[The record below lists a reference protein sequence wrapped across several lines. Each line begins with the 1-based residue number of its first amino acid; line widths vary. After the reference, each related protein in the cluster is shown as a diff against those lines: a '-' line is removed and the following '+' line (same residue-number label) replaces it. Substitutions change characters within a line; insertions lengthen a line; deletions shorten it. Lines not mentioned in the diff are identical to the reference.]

1 MRPYKLIMSAFGPY
15 AGRTE
20 VELDKLGKNG
30 IYLITGDTGAGK
42 TTIFDAVTY
51 ALFGE
56 ASGENREASMLRSK
70 YADADTPTE
79 VELFFSCRGKDY
91 YVKRNPE
98 YERPKSRGEGVTYE
112 KANAELHLPDGRVI
126 TKLREV
132 NAALTEIIGVDRD
145 QFTQIAMIAQG
156 DFLKLLL
163 SPTDERKKIFQKLF
177 KTQSYYFLQEKLK
190 TESGKLGREYETIKN
205 SISQYINGIVCDAD
219 SVEYPG
225 VIKAKN
231 DELTVEDTIE
241 LLKRIIT
248 DDENSNAAV
257 RELSEKLQS
266 ETDAVKERISK
277 AADIFEARKDLIR
290 NEEELV
296 SASER
301 EKVLQARFA
310 AEEARL
316 PRARENTVKIAELKV
331 LLSDYDELAEKQS
344 LYGRNKVFID
354 GSVQSAS
361 LTEDGIKRI
370 SEEIEALTEEA
381 KTLEKAGE
389 EKIRLENEKKNA
401 ESEKADLEKLG
412 KSIEALEKLSDDYE
426 KAKNRYLQK
435 RSIAEEYEAKLKEK
449 TRVYLEAQ
457 AGILA
462 DTLEDDKPCPVCGS
476 TVHPHIAVK
485 PENVPTKEELD
496 VLRENTD
503 KANDEANT
511 ARAEAGKLKGA
522 LTEKEAGVGKE
533 ISVLSGDASPENA
546 KSIITEKISAV
557 ICTAQELER
566 KINEAQNRII
576 RRKRIDEILPL
587 KNGELESA
595 RQNLTEIADKVKV
608 KTAENSSFEKRICE
622 LTAKLPFNTKA
633 EAENGIATLQREAEG
648 IEKAHGEAEK
658 ALNDNKEKLVSLKA
672 AKAEILKR
680 IGDGTDIDLPKEKA
694 DLQVLEEKKE
704 LLDLKSKNIYSRIT
718 SNKTSLNNILQKSSE
733 VKAAEEKL
741 IWMRALSNTANGN
754 ISGKEKIMLET
765 YIQTTYFDRIIRR
778 ANTRLLVM
786 SGGQYELKR
795 RTEAG
800 NNRSQSGLE
809 LDVTDHYNGS
819 DRSVKTLSGGESF
832 KAALSLALGLS
843 DEIQSS
849 AGGIRLDTMFIDEGF
864 GSLDEE
870 SLSQAINALA
880 LLAEGER
887 LVGIISH
894 VSELKEKIDKQIV
907 VRKEKSGGSCISVVC

>member
-126 TKLREV
+126 TKLRDV

-389 EKIRLENEKKNA
+389 EKIRLENEKKMFQNSVYLHCIGADA
-401 ESEKADLEKLG
+401 EYCA
-412 KSIEALEKLSDDYE
+412 
-426 KAKNRYLQK
+426 
-435 RSIAEEYEAKLKEK
+435 RSI
-449 TRVYLEAQ
+449 
-457 AGILA
+457 
-462 DTLEDDKPCPVCGS
+462 
-476 TVHPHIAVK
+476 
-485 PENVPTKEELD
+485 
-496 VLRENTD
+496 
-503 KANDEANT
+503 
-511 ARAEAGKLKGA
+511 
-522 LTEKEAGVGKE
+522 
-533 ISVLSGDASPENA
+533 
-546 KSIITEKISAV
+546 
-557 ICTAQELER
+557 
-566 KINEAQNRII
+566 
-576 RRKRIDEILPL
+576 
-587 KNGELESA
+587 
-595 RQNLTEIADKVKV
+595 
-608 KTAENSSFEKRICE
+608 
-622 LTAKLPFNTKA
+622 
-633 EAENGIATLQREAEG
+633 
-648 IEKAHGEAEK
+648 
-658 ALNDNKEKLVSLKA
+658 
-672 AKAEILKR
+672 
-680 IGDGTDIDLPKEKA
+680 
-694 DLQVLEEKKE
+694 
-704 LLDLKSKNIYSRIT
+704 SKDQYS
-718 SNKTSLNNILQKSSE
+718 
-733 VKAAEEKL
+733 
-741 IWMRALSNTANGN
+741 
-754 ISGKEKIMLET
+754 
-765 YIQTTYFDRIIRR
+765 
-778 ANTRLLVM
+778 
-786 SGGQYELKR
+786 
-795 RTEAG
+795 
-800 NNRSQSGLE
+800 
-809 LDVTDHYNGS
+809 GS
-819 DRSVKTLSGGESF
+819 DAVYQQPEEQTLCGGN
-832 KAALSLALGLS
+832 AGL
-843 DEIQSS
+843 SS
-849 AGGIRLDTMFIDEGF
+849 AGEYCGADNF
-864 GSLDEE
+864 G
-870 SLSQAINALA
+870 
-880 LLAEGER
+880 R
-887 LVGIISH
+887 WTVGS
-894 VSELKEKIDKQIV
+894 VSV
-907 VRKEKSGGSCISVVC
+907 